1 MRKGYLNCK
10 HLINAKIPGVGR
22 EVGRLLRATCP
33 APPTLTASSYF
44 SVCVSS
50 PEGLSSPD
58 PAVFSHCS
66 VFLTTACRQGN
77 HCGDHSQTR
86 VFPAGKFSPYSSL
99 HPQPPLGVTSEG
111 AAKPQAR
118 SPLPPAGTFPQG
130 AERRKQ
136 GWDEKAWGSRASM
149 ALEPCHRTLPCFSVN
164 VLPECNTQCTKQA
177 KHPSHPPLPA
187 LPPRKVTTL
196 LASNSRPFALPAA
209 ALDILIL
216 RITQCLLFEVGAM
229 S

>member
-1 MRKGYLNCK
+1 MRNGYLNCK
-10 HLINAKIPGVGR
+10 HLMNAKIPRVGR
-22 EVGRLLRATCP
+22 EVGRLLGTTCP
-33 APPTLTASSYF
+33 APTLTASSYS

-66 VFLTTACRQGN
+66 VFLTTAGRQGN

-136 GWDEKAWGSRASM
+136 GWDEKAWGSRASL
-149 ALEPCHRTLPCFSVN
+149 ALEPCHRPILVSVYTSYRRVTHSIQNRKSTLHISRS
-164 VLPECNTQCTKQA
+164 LP
-177 KHPSHPPLPA
+177 PA
-187 LPPRKVTTL
+187 PRKVTTL
-196 LASNSRPFALPAA
+196 LTSNSRPL
-209 ALDILIL
+209 L
-216 RITQCLLFEVGAM
+216 RLLLHLT

>member
-1 MRKGYLNCK
+1 M
-10 HLINAKIPGVGR
+10 
-22 EVGRLLRATCP
+22 GRLLGATCP
-33 APPTLTASSYF
+33 APTLTASSY
-44 SVCVSS
+44 SMCVSS

-66 VFLTTACRQGN
+66 VFQTTAGRQGN

-136 GWDEKAWGSRASM
+136 GWDEKAWGSRASR
-149 ALEPCHRTLPCFSVN
+149 ALEPCHRPFLVSVHVCYRSVTQSIQSRRSTLYISRS
-164 VLPECNTQCTKQA
+164 LP
-177 KHPSHPPLPA
+177 L
-187 LPPRKVTTL
+187 
-196 LASNSRPFALPAA
+196 RPE
-209 ALDILIL
+209 
-216 RITQCLLFEVGAM
+216 R
-229 S
+229 